1 MKKRLRSKC
10 TKTGGV
16 YLGFRT
22 LRGRKFPYGNFR
34 TFVFCEVK
42 TQIVGKTKFFDSLK
56 GTPQACLKCLYSADT
71 RDADGRG
78 ADFLFA
84 FTNALRAFFV
94 PE

>member
-22 LRGRKFPYGNFR
+22 LRGRKFPHRNFR
-34 TFVFCEVK
+34 TSVFCKVK

-56 GTPQACLKCLYSADT
+56 GPPQACLKCLYSADT

-84 FTNALRAFFV
+84 FTNAL
-94 PE
+94 